1 MKKKLDAAVKAGKLT
16 QAQADEMQARM
27 TEHLDDLVNGTG
39 RGPGGHHRRHGA
51 GDGTVGLTVRRQHEA
66 VGVRSR
72 RLARLDDDSART
84 QGSAPRGPTPSGASL
99 A

>member
-39 RGPGGHHRRHGA
+39 RGPGGHHGGIGHM
-51 GDGTVGLTVRRQHEA
+51 GTWATWA
-66 VGVRSR
+66 T
-72 RLARLDDDSART
+72 AWA
-84 QGSAPRGPTPSGASL
+84 APRPGGTTPSAFVPAGSPA
-99 A
+99 